1 MTLKHISNLELK
13 IATGRS
19 RRETKWKNGSIT
31 WSALLDRIS
40 KTITTHE
47 TMSEYLAM
55 SKQDQDTIKDVG
67 GFVGGT
73 LKEGRR
79 KNGYVICRSIVSLDA
94 DFAPADLWEDIELLS
109 TYAMAAYST
118 HKHTQKKPRL
128 RILIPL
134 SRTVTPEEYEAIARK
149 LAAEIG
155 IDYFDDTT
163 YEPARLMYWPSTP
176 KDTDYFFRYIDAEP
190 LDPDSVL
197 AQYDDWK
204 DTAFW
209 PESSR
214 CTAARKRTA
223 DKQGDPLAKGGLIGA
238 FCRAYPIEDA
248 IRTFIPDAYTECNTP
263 GRWTYSKGSTAAGL
277 VIYDG
282 KFAYSNHGTDPIS
295 GQLCNAFDLVRIHKY
310 GELDID
316 AKDDTP
322 VNRLPSWMA
331 MMDMVGQ
338 DENTRVQ
345 IGMDKLES
353 AMSEFDDDFK
363 APSDKEWL
371 KKMTTTKAGEFEP
384 TVENFLLI
392 IKNDPNLNGI
402 GGHDLFR
409 DRFIVQE
416 KLPWKRNGSSWTDLD
431 DSSLRHYME
440 KVYKMEG
447 RNKII
452 DALSI
457 AFEDR
462 AYHPVKDYIER
473 TKWDGQKRIDTLL
486 IDYLGADDNEY
497 TRTVTRKT
505 IVAAVKR
512 IYEPGCKFD
521 YMLTLV
527 GKQGIGKSLLIKR
540 LAGEYASDTLTNI
553 NGKEAYE
560 ALDGVWI
567 MEMSELAALKK
578 SEREAI
584 KSYISKQEDTYR
596 KAYARNTAVNKR
608 QCIFVGTT
616 NDKDFLD
623 DNTGNR
629 RFWVIDS
636 DIRKRIKAVWDGL
649 DAEEVAQIWAEALD
663 FYRNGE
669 NIMYLPPEIEAQA
682 KAKQKEHSAY
692 EVYEGVCQ
700 KFVETPIP
708 LNWTKMTVLEHQQ
721 HYNASDD
728 FKGDSTDK
736 MVQRQRVSAIE
747 IWVEG
752 MGKDA
757 STINKMIARRIND
770 SLDAIGWVKDPTPQ
784 RPVGFGSQRG
794 YRRPTT
800 EEEENSEE

>member
-1 MTLKHISNLELK
+1 MILKHGAKLVLP

-31 WSALLDRIS
+31 WGDLLT
-40 KTITTHE
+40 KLEVTTKTHE

-73 LKEGRR
+73 LKDGRR
-79 KNGYVICRSIVSLDA
+79 KNGFVNSRSIITLDA
-94 DFAPADLWEDIELLS
+94 DFAPADLWNDIELLS

-118 HKHTQKKPRL
+118 HKHTPKKPRL

-134 SRTVTPEEYEAIARK
+134 NRTVSPEEYEAIARK
-149 LAAEIG
+149 LADEIG

-163 YEPARLMYWPSTP
+163 YEPSRLMYWPSTP
-176 KDTDYFFRYIDAEP
+176 KDTEYFFRYIDAEP
-190 LDPDSVL
+190 LNPDSIL
-197 AQYDDWK
+197 AQYDDWR
-204 DTAFW
+204 DTSYW

-214 CTAARKRTA
+214 CTATRRKAA
-223 DKQGDPLAKGGLIGA
+223 DKQGDPLSKTGLIGA

-248 IRTFIPDAYTECNTP
+248 IRAFISDVYTECNTP
-263 GRWTYSKGSTAAGL
+263 GRWTYSRGSTAAGL
-277 VIYDG
+277 VIYEG
-282 KFAYSNHGTDPIS
+282 KFAYSNHGTDPVS
-295 GQLCNAFDLVRIHKY
+295 GMLCNAFDLVRIHKY
-310 GELDID
+310 GELDLD

-322 VNRLPSWMA
+322 VNRLPSWTK
-331 MMDMVGQ
+331 MMEMVRD

-345 IGMDKLES
+345 IGMDKIE
-353 AMSEFDDDFK
+353 AAKDEFDDDFK
-363 APSDKEWL
+363 APTDSEWL
-371 KKMTTTKAGEFEP
+371 KKMTITKSGEYES
-384 TVENFLLI
+384 TVDNFLLI
-392 IKNDPNLNGI
+392 LKNDPNLKGI

-416 KLPWKRNGSSWTDLD
+416 TLPWERSGSSWTDLD
-431 DSSLRHYME
+431 DSSLRHYIE
-440 KVYKMEG
+440 KTYCMEG

-452 DALSI
+452 DALMI

-462 AYHPVKDYIER
+462 AYNPVKDYIES
-473 TKWDGQKRIDTLL
+473 TEWDGQHRIETLL
-486 IDYLGADDNEY
+486 IDYLGADDNDY

-521 YMLTLV
+521 YMLTIV

-540 LAGEYASDTLTNI
+540 LAGEYASDTLTDI
-553 NGKEAYE
+553 KGKEAYE

-567 MEMSELAALKK
+567 MEMGELAALKR
-578 SEREAI
+578 SERESI
-584 KSYISKQEDTYR
+584 KNYISKQEDTYR
-596 KAYARNTAVNKR
+596 KAFARNVTVNKR
-608 QCIFVGTT
+608 RCIFIGTT

-623 DNTGNR
+623 DNTGAR
-629 RFWVIDS
+629 RFWVIDT
-636 DIRKRIKAVWDGL
+636 DARHRTKTVWDDL
-649 DAEEVAQIWAEALD
+649 TKEEVAQIWAEALVL
-663 FYRNGE
+663 YKAGE
-669 NIMYLPPEIEAQA
+669 NIMYLPPEIDAQA

-692 EVYEGVCQ
+692 EVYEGICQ

-708 LNWTKMTVLEHQQ
+708 KNWTRMTVLEHQQ
-721 HYNASDD
+721 YYNASED
-728 FKGDSTDK
+728 FKTENHGDT
-736 MVQRQRVSAIE
+736 MQRQRVSAIE

-770 SLDAIGWVKDPTPQ
+770 SLDAIGWIKDPTPQ

-794 YRRPTT
+794 YRRPAP
-800 EEEENSEE
+800 EEEDKG